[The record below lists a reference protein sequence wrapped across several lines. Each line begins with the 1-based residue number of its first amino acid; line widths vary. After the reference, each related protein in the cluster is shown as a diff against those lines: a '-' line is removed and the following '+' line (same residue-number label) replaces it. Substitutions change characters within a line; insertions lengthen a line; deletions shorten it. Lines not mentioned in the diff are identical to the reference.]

1 MLIQLSGDDQRWVED
16 TFSSMTLEEKV
27 GHLLCPMDRGDSAEA
42 YLALLK
48 NVPLGTLF
56 VAPSRKAEEVTEV
69 ITKVQAASRIPL
81 LVAADIESGMG
92 GPLGFGDRYTEFP
105 SSMACGAAGSARSV
119 YEIGMAIG
127 REARS
132 LGIHWSFAPVVDINL
147 NPRNAV
153 VNYRAFGDDPAM
165 VREYAVQRIAG
176 MQKDHLLA
184 ACAKH
189 FPGDGVDE
197 RDQHFCTSINALPLE
212 QWWKTYGL
220 VWEAVVQ
227 SGVMSIMSGH
237 ISFPAYEGVGDRPRL
252 AMPATLS
259 RKLQVDL
266 LRKELGFQ
274 GVIISDAAPM
284 GGFTSRLPADRLV
297 VENILAGS
305 DIYLFADPIEDFA
318 SLMKAVS
325 TGIISKDRLDE
336 SVLRILSMKARLG
349 LHKKLNCAPATAEES
364 GEFHA
369 ISQRVT
375 DQAVTVLRR
384 GEGVT
389 AKLKP
394 GSRALLVNVI
404 PGHATRMGISFD
416 TLEQDLHRH
425 GIQTVSLNNPEH
437 REIIKIC
444 DEFEWIFVNLC
455 VIPHGVTGTIR
466 MAGDLL
472 KPFYR
477 CFWVGKTNVT
487 FTSFCSP
494 YVLYDLP
501 EASNMLCAYDYS
513 KASQRSAVKVWLG
526 QLEPVGKR
534 PVTAMI
540 EEL

>member
-1 MLIQLSGDDQRWVED
+1 
-16 TFSSMTLEEKV
+16 MTLEEKV
-27 GHLLCPMDRGDSAEA
+27 GHLLCPMDRGDSAETYIA
-42 YLALLK
+42 TLEK
-48 NVPLGTLF
+48 FPLGTLF
-56 VAPSRKAEEVTEV
+56 VAPSRKSNALRDLL
-69 ITKVQAASRIPL
+69 KKAQAASRIPL
-81 LVAADIESGMG
+81 LIAADIESGVG
-92 GPLGFGDRYTEFP
+92 GPLGFGDKYTEFP
-105 SSMACGAAGSARSV
+105 SLMACGAAGSGQWIH
-119 YEIGMAIG
+119 EIGAIIG

-153 VNYRAFGDDPAM
+153 VNYRAFGDDPAI
-165 VREYAVQRIAG
+165 VKEYAVQRITG
-176 MQKDHLLA
+176 MQKNNFIA

-197 RDQHFCTSINALPLE
+197 RDQHFCTSINSLPVDKWLE
-212 QWWKTYGL
+212 TYGM
-220 VWEAVVQ
+220 VWKAVIQ

-259 RKLQVDL
+259 KKLQIDL

-305 DIYLFADPIEDFA
+305 DVYLFADPVEDFA

-325 TGIISKDRLDE
+325 DGIISKDRLDE

-349 LHKKLNCAPATAEES
+349 IHKNLNCAPATAEES
-364 GEFHA
+364 REFQA
-369 ISQRVT
+369 VSQRVT
-375 DQAVTVLRR
+375 DRAVTVLRQ
-384 GEGVT
+384 GDGVA
-389 AKLKP
+389 AKLKR

-404 PGHATRMGISFD
+404 PGHATKMGIGFE
-416 TLEQDLHRH
+416 TLEQELQHH

-437 REIIKIC
+437 REIIKIGN
-444 DEFEWIFVNLC
+444 DFDWIFVNLC

-466 MAGDLL
+466 LAGELL
-472 KPFYR
+472 KPFHR
-477 CFWVGKTNVT
+477 CFWVGRQNVT
-487 FTSFCSP
+487 FTSFGSP
-494 YVLYDLP
+494 YILYDLP
-501 EASNMLCAYDYS
+501 QASNMLCVYDYS
-513 KASQRSAVKVWLG
+513 KAAQISVVKVWLG
-526 QLEPVGKR
+526 EIESKGKR
-534 PVTAMI
+534 PVKAMI